1 MNPGE
6 RDRLIDDLL
15 DGDISEADFLRLEAE
30 MIVDEEARRAYYDR
44 QKLSTG
50 LVLDAAEHHDGGSD
64 ESVTP
69 AHAGRPTRFR
79 VDWLV
84 LTAATVFALLVGL
97 LGWKIGQDTARAVRG
112 PEPVV
117 SGFGAIAGPV
127 GGTWADGTELREG
140 DLVPGGERML
150 ESGFAFIEL
159 FSGVELLVTAPARFE
174 IRSGMEV
181 VLEQG
186 SIQARVPDVARGFR
200 VILPSGEA
208 KAEVAEFVSLVGL
221 DGSQLQIIA
230 GHATCL
236 FEGESIQASFGE
248 GFHFSR
254 EENRLT
260 SLRIVPPLLSELKA
274 RLAAERSGRFAG
286 WERKASELE
295 NNPLLLLHL
304 SLGEAD
310 SNATVVRAEP
320 VADRWGRPGG
330 ALDFSPTGSRVR
342 VDVPGEHRSLTLMCW
357 VRIDGLDRLFN
368 SLFLT
373 DGHELHEP
381 HWQIMDDGRLFFSVR
396 AREVKGK
403 KDKHIVY
410 SPPVWTPARAGQ
422 WMHLATVYDGEAQTV
437 AHYADGELLVLE
449 PIPEELHPSQV
460 VIGPAS
466 VGNWSEP
473 KYRTDP
479 EFVMRNLNG
488 AIDDLWVFG
497 RALGAGEVAK
507 VWGVGRP

>member
-140 DLVPGGERML
+140 DLVPGGERVL

-181 VLEQG
+181 VLEEGQ
-186 SIQARVPDVARGFR
+186 IQVRVPNVARGFR
-200 VILPSGEA
+200 LIPESGTITSG
-208 KAEVAEFVSLVGL
+208 KAEFVVSVEGTKTDVAAIENEVEWRTDKFLGKVKPNQTSASLAEVGL
-221 DGSQLQIIA
+221 FSIA
-230 GHATCL
+230 
-236 FEGESIQASFGE
+236 EMKS
-248 GFHFSR
+248 
-254 EENRLT
+254 
-260 SLRIVPPLLSELKA
+260 
-274 RLAAERSGRFAG
+274 RLAAERSGRFAA

-295 NNPLLLLHL
+295 NDPSLVLHL

-310 SNATVVRAEP
+310 PGATVVRAEP

-403 KDKHIVY
+403 KDKHITY

-507 VWGVGRP
+507 VCGVGRP